1 MQSVSYRL
9 TEFFII
15 FILVPIL
22 FTLSFSIW
30 VKLGIGLI
38 GFGYIIYVLL
48 RVEKLKFSIA
58 PNLKW
63 KGFWKRTLLT
73 FVCISLI
80 TTVFVYFTDKDSLF
94 NVLLNKPQLW
104 VFILFVYSFFS
115 VYPQELIYRTFFFSR
130 YQRFFKSKNL
140 FILINAAIFSLGH
153 IFFKSTLVL
162 VLTFLGG
169 LIFALTFQ
177 RTKST
182 LLVSIEHAI
191 YGSWLFTVGMGN
203 MLGFPS

>member
-1 MQSVSYRL
+1 MKSVSYRL

-22 FTLSFSIW
+22 FTFSFGIW
-30 VKLGIGLI
+30 VKISIGLT
-38 GFGYIIYVLL
+38 GFVYIIYTLL
-48 RVEKLKFSIA
+48 RVEKLKFSVA
-58 PNLKW
+58 SNLKW
-63 KGFWKRTLLT
+63 KEFWRRTFLTLLLII
-73 FVCISLI
+73 VI
-80 TTVFVYFTDKDSLF
+80 TTAFVYFTDANSLF

-115 VYPQELIYRTFFFSR
+115 VYPQELIYRTFFFNR
-130 YQRFFKSKNL
+130 YQALFKSKNL
-140 FILINAAIFSLGH
+140 FIFINATIFSLGH
-153 IFFKSTLVL
+153 IFFKSSLVL
-162 VLTFLGG
+162 ILTFVGG
-169 LIFALTFQ
+169 ILFAYTFNK
-177 RTKST
+177 TKST

>member
-9 TEFFII
+9 TEFFVI

-22 FTLSFSIW
+22 FTFSFSIW

-48 RVEKLKFSIA
+48 RVEKLKFSIS

-73 FVCISLI
+73 FAGISLI
-80 TTVFVYFTDKDSLF
+80 TTAFVYFTDKDSLF

-140 FILINAAIFSLGH
+140 FIVINAAIFSLGH

-177 RTKST
+177 KTKST

-191 YGSWLFTVGMGN
+191 YGSWLFTIGMGN

>member
-15 FILVPIL
+15 FILIPIL
-22 FTLSFSIW
+22 FTFSFSIW
-30 VKLGIGLI
+30 VKMGIGFI
-38 GFGYIIYVLL
+38 GFVYIIYVLL

-63 KGFWKRTLLT
+63 KEFWKRTFLT
-73 FVCISLI
+73 LSLI
-80 TTVFVYFTDKDSLF
+80 TVITTTFVYVTDKDSLF

-104 VFILFVYSFFS
+104 LFILFVYSFFS

-130 YQRFFKSKNL
+130 YQKLFKNQNL
-140 FILINAAIFSLGH
+140 FILISATIFSLGH

-162 VLTFLGG
+162 VFTFLGG
-169 LIFALTFQ
+169 LIFALTFH